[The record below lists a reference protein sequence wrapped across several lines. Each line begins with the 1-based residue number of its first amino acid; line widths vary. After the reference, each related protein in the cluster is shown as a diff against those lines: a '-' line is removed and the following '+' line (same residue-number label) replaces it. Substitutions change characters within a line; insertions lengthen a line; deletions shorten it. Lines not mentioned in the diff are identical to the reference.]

1 MAIEIVTEEEPD
13 VTPEQ
18 GTEVEDSD
26 MEVHGD
32 VETIEEGDVTEIDEG
47 DTNVTVIDGSGDAVE
62 AVVTEQVIEDAVGL
76 ALLEERFSA
85 LEGRVFAVEMA
96 QEEARRVD
104 AVEAEAIVTEA
115 DALEEFE
122 EEEEED
128 EAEEEEE
135 REPNS
140 AGVHPLFKG
149 WRELFGKDN

>member
-1 MAIEIVTEEEPD
+1 MAIEIVKDEEPD

-18 GTEVEDSD
+18 GTEVEDTD
-26 MEVHGD
+26 VEVHGD
-32 VETIEEGDVTEIDEG
+32 VETIEEGDVTEVDEG
-47 DTNVTVIDGSGDAVE
+47 DTNVTVIDSDGDAVE

-96 QEEARRVD
+96 QEEMRRVD
-104 AVEAEAIVTEA
+104 TLEAEAIVTEA

-122 EEEEED
+122 EEEEENE
-128 EAEEEEE
+128 EAEEDE

-149 WRELFGKDN
+149 WRDFFGKEN